1 MDDKNHSNEE
11 IVEFWSKCIVDAY
24 KSGAS
29 DIHFEQSASAATSPD
44 ESNVSIRFRIDGTLA
59 DSVKEL
65 PLGFYGSAAAYLK
78 DIAGLRSG
86 DHKKPSYAIVSA
98 KKFSLLSVRLGCCFI
113 PNMNNGLDLVI
124 RLFTNPGPLPLDRL
138 GLRPFELQTLRG
150 VSYGIV
156 LFSGSTGSGKH
167 TLLSSVL
174 HDMKGKKAKVWAL
187 KEEISISLFSH
198 VNELNVAPGSGN
210 SYEDW
215 MNMLINCMDPDAIYI
230 GSLKG
235 PEKFPLAVDV
245 ALGGVAVLADIHAN
259 SACDAITRYMH
270 FGQKVYS
277 RLLVD
282 ALAMVVCQRLQ
293 RRLCPH
299 CKTPVRLEQEEIKR
313 ILHTYHNYPESTEN
327 KPDASLEKSTYGRW
341 LKEYGDEG
349 GALFQHQAK
358 GCNECNGSG
367 YKGRVAVVE
376 VVVVS
381 PEIRALLLSQSS
393 EEAILKMAMQENTST
408 MRQDAIEKALGGV
421 IGFDQID
428 GVSLHG

>member
-1 MDDKNHSNEE
+1 MDDKNHGNEE
-11 IVEFWSKCIVDAY
+11 VVEFWSKCIMDAY

-29 DIHFEQSASAATSPD
+29 DIHFEQSGSAATSPD
-44 ESNVSIRFRIDGTLA
+44 EPIASVRLRINGALES
-59 DSVKEL
+59 SVKEL
-65 PLGFYGSAAAYLK
+65 PLRLYGSAIAYLK
-78 DIAGLRSG
+78 DIAGLSSG

-98 KKFSLLSVRLGCCFI
+98 KEFSPLSIRLGCCFI
-113 PNMNNGLDLVI
+113 PNMNNGLDIVI
-124 RLFTNPGPLPLDRL
+124 RLFTDLVPLPLDRL

-150 VSYGIV
+150 ISYGIV

-174 HDMKGKKAKVWAL
+174 HVMKENKAKVWAL
-187 KEEISISLFSH
+187 KEDTPISLFSH
-198 VNELNVAPGSGN
+198 VNELDVSPGSGN

-215 MNMLINCMDPDAIYI
+215 MNMLINCMDSDAIYI

-245 ALGGVAVLADIHAN
+245 ALGGVAVLADTHAN
-259 SACDAITRYMH
+259 SAYDAITRYMH

-282 ALAMVVCQRLQ
+282 ALAMVICQHLQ
-293 RRLCPH
+293 KRLCLQ
-299 CKTPVRLEQEEIKR
+299 CKTPVRLEQDEIKR
-313 ILHTYHNYPESTEN
+313 LLLTYHNHPENTEH
-327 KPDASLEKSTYGRW
+327 KPDASMEKATYERW
-341 LKEYGDEG
+341 LKEYGDEA
-349 GALFQHQAK
+349 GALFQHKAK

-367 YKGRVAVVE
+367 YKGRVAIVE

-381 PEIRALLLSQSS
+381 PKIRALLLSQSS
-393 EEAILKMAMQENTST
+393 EEAILKIALQEGSST

-421 IGFDQID
+421 ISFDQID
-428 GVSLHG
+428 GISLH